1 MPATS
6 RTQPEAF
13 ATSSPERQTT
23 VASSPEPHAI
33 QRQALAALQ
42 HTRELGNEA
51 GLVVLATG
59 LGKTWLS
66 AFDSCAP
73 EFRRILIV
81 AHREEIL
88 GQAMRTFA
96 CIRPDSRLGQYT
108 GTEKTADADIL
119 FASIQ
124 TLGRKRHL
132 DQFSADAFDYI
143 VVDEFHHAHAQTY
156 RRLIDFFEPKFLLG
170 LTATPDRMDG
180 AHVLALCQENL
191 VFRCDVWD
199 GIRAELLCPFKYFGV
214 PDEVDYRNIPWR
226 NARFDPE
233 ELTKA
238 VATQSRA
245 ANALEQYRRLA
256 GTRTLGFCCSQR
268 HAEFMAEYFRN
279 AGLRAVAVHSGESSA
294 PRADSLAALESGN
307 LDVLFT
313 VDMFNEGVDL
323 PNVDT
328 VLMLRPTESSII
340 WTQQFGRGLRLAAG
354 KPHLTV
360 IDYIGNHRTFLVKAR
375 TLLQPALEIGPADR
389 DLAGALSRL
398 WEKEVELPP
407 GCEVTYDLETV
418 NILKALLSRR
428 FRQAQGDAPKDD
440 DGNILPGALFPM
452 SNEDVRIFYEDFR
465 DRQGTRPTAS
475 ETFHAG
481 YNPRLLRKSHG
492 SWFRFV
498 RAMGDLSESQQQAF
512 DQTDEFL
519 DLLERTQMSRS
530 FKMLTLMAMLQEHDL
545 PGEISIGDLTAKF
558 QHLAQRSAVLRRDV
572 GKSVNDQAK
581 LQKLIEVNPIVAWV
595 GGKGMRGRSF
605 FAYDGFTFRTTFEL
619 AAESSEDF
627 RDLVREIV
635 DWRLAEYLQRSSVNV
650 AYADDANGPQLQA

>member
-1 MPATS
+1 M
-6 RTQPEAF
+6 E
-13 ATSSPERQTT
+13 
-23 VASSPEPHAI
+23 SSPEPHAI
-33 QRQALAALQ
+33 QRQALDALRR
-42 HTRELGNEA
+42 TRELGNEA
-51 GLVVLATG
+51 GVVVLATG

-66 AFDSCAP
+66 AFDSSAP
-73 EFRRILIV
+73 EFRRILFV

-88 GQAMRTFA
+88 GQAMRTFS

-108 GTEKTADADIL
+108 GTEKTPDADIL

-124 TLGRKRHL
+124 TLGRQRHL
-132 DQFSADAFDYI
+132 NQFAANAFDYI
-143 VVDEFHHAHAQTY
+143 VVDEFHHAHALTY

-180 AHVLALCQENL
+180 ADVLALCQENL

-226 NARFDPE
+226 NTRFDPE

-256 GTRTLGFCCSQR
+256 GARTLGFCCSQR
-268 HAEFMAEYFRN
+268 HAEFMADYFRN
-279 AGLRAVAVHSGESSA
+279 AGLRAAAVHSGESSA
-294 PRADSLAALESGN
+294 PRADSLAALESGS
-307 LDVLFT
+307 LDVLFA

-328 VLMLRPTESSII
+328 ILMLRPTESSVI
-340 WTQQFGRGLRLAAG
+340 WTQQFGRGLRLSDQ
-354 KPHLTV
+354 KTHLTV

-375 TLLQPALEIGPADR
+375 TLLQPVSELGPSDR
-389 DLAGALSRL
+389 ELAGALSRL

-418 NILKALLSRR
+418 NILKSLLSRR
-428 FRQAQGDAPKDD
+428 FRQAQGDSPKDA
-440 DGNILPGALFPM
+440 DGNTLPGALFPM
-452 SNEDVRIFYEDFR
+452 SNEDVRLFYEDFR

-475 ETFHAG
+475 ELFHAG

-498 RAMGDLSESQQQAF
+498 GAMGDLSESQQRAF
-512 DQTDEFL
+512 DQASEFL
-519 DLLERTQMSRS
+519 ELLEHTQMSRS
-530 FKMLTLMAMLQEHDL
+530 FKMLTLMAMLQEGDL

-572 GKSVNDQAK
+572 GESVDDQVR
-581 LQKLIEVNPIVAWV
+581 LQKLIEVNPIEAWI
-595 GGKGMRGRSF
+595 GGKGMSGRSF
-605 FAYDGFTFRTTFEL
+605 FAFDGFTFRTTFEL
-619 AAESSEDF
+619 AAESSDAF

-635 DWRLAEYLQRSSVNV
+635 DWRLSEYLQRSSVKVSDVN
-650 AYADDANGPQLQA
+650 DANDHDPQA

>member
-1 MPATS
+1 M
-6 RTQPEAF
+6 
-13 ATSSPERQTT
+13 SSQGRELI

-33 QRQALAALQ
+33 QRQALDALRK
-42 HTRELGNEA
+42 TRELGNEA

-66 AFDSCAP
+66 AFDSSAP
-73 EFRRILIV
+73 EFRRILFV

-88 GQAMRTFA
+88 GQAMPTFS
-96 CIRPDSRLGQYT
+96 CIRPDSRVGQYT

-132 DQFSADAFDYI
+132 DQFAVDAFDYI

-156 RRLIDFFEPKFLLG
+156 RRLIDYFEPKFLLG

-180 AHVLALCQENL
+180 AEVLALCQENL

-245 ANALEQYRRLA
+245 ANALAQYRRLA
-256 GTRTLGFCCSQR
+256 GKRTLAFCCSQT
-268 HAEFMAEYFRN
+268 HAEFMAAYFRN
-279 AGLRAVAVHSGESSA
+279 AGLRAAAVHSGESSA
-294 PRADSLAALESGN
+294 PRADSLAALESGD

-328 VLMLRPTESSII
+328 VLMLRPTESSVI

-354 KPHLTV
+354 KQHLTV

-375 TLLQPALEIGPADR
+375 TLLQPASEIGPADR

-407 GCEVTYDLETV
+407 GCEVTYELETV

-428 FRQAQGDAPKDD
+428 FRQAQGDSPRDE
-440 DGNILPGALFPM
+440 DGNILPGSLFPM

-498 RAMGDLSESQQQAF
+498 REMGDLTETQQQAF
-512 DQTDEFL
+512 DQANEFL

-572 GKSVNDQAK
+572 GESVNDQVK
-581 LQKLIEVNPIVAWV
+581 LQKLIETNPIQAWI
-595 GGKGMRGRSF
+595 GGKGMAGRSF

-619 AAESSEDF
+619 AKESREEF
-627 RDLVREIV
+627 RDLVREII
-635 DWRLAEYLQRSSVNV
+635 DWRLAEYLQRSTVNV
-650 AYADDANGPQLQA
+650 SDADAGTGKTSHVSEPSA

>member
-1 MPATS
+1 
-6 RTQPEAF
+6 
-13 ATSSPERQTT
+13 

-33 QRQALAALQ
+33 QRQALDALRR
-42 HTRELGNEA
+42 TRELGNEA

-66 AFDSCAP
+66 AFDSSAP
-73 EFRRILIV
+73 EFRRILFV

-88 GQAMRTFA
+88 GQAMRTFSS
-96 CIRPDSRLGQYT
+96 IRPDSRLGQYT
-108 GTEKTADADIL
+108 GTEKTTDAEIL

-132 DQFSADAFDYI
+132 DQFAADAFDYI

-156 RRLIDFFEPKFLLG
+156 RRLIDCFEPKFLLG

-180 AHVLALCQENL
+180 ADVLALCQENL

-214 PDEVDYRNIPWR
+214 PDEVDYQNIPWR
-226 NARFDPE
+226 NARFDPD

-268 HAEFMAEYFRN
+268 HAEFMADYFRN
-279 AGLRAVAVHSGESSA
+279 AGVRARAVHSGESSA
-294 PRADSLAALESGN
+294 PRAESLTALESGN

-313 VDMFNEGVDL
+313 VDIFNEGVDL

-328 VLMLRPTESSII
+328 VLMLRPTESSVI
-340 WTQQFGRGLRLAAG
+340 WTQQFGRGLRLAVG
-354 KPHLTV
+354 KPQLTV

-375 TLLQPALEIGPADR
+375 TLLQPVSEIGPSDR
-389 DLAGALSRL
+389 ELAGALSRL
-398 WEKEVELPP
+398 WEKKVELPP
-407 GCEVTYDLETV
+407 GCEVTYELETV

-428 FRQAQGDAPKDD
+428 FRQAQGDSPKDE

-452 SNEDVRIFYEDFR
+452 SNEDVQIFYEDFR
-465 DRQGTRPTAS
+465 ERQGTRPTAS
-475 ETFHAG
+475 EMFHAG

-498 RAMGDLSESQQQAF
+498 GGMGDLSESQRQAF
-512 DQTDEFL
+512 DQAGEFL

-530 FKMLTLMAMLQEHDL
+530 FKMLTLMAMLQEGDL

-572 GKSVNDQAK
+572 GDSVNDQSR
-581 LQKLIEVNPIVAWV
+581 LQKLIEINPIEAWV
-595 GGKGMRGRSF
+595 GGRGMAGRSF
-605 FAYDGFTFRTTFEL
+605 FAFDGFAFRTTFEL
-619 AAESSEDF
+619 AAELGEDF
-627 RDLVREIV
+627 RDLVRELV
-635 DWRLAEYLQRSSVNV
+635 DWRLAEYLQRSSVKVSDLN
-650 AYADDANGPQLQA
+650 DSHGSEREP